1 MFKISSRNIFVL
13 LALSFAL
20 SAIDLS
26 AQTRDGR
33 ADEPSVGGS
42 SKKAGKTRTY
52 KKARV
57 LQNSTAKKLLRL
69 LRRLKDKKLS
79 KYQIQKTKVSL

>member
-1 MFKISSRNIFVL
+1 MFKTISRNIFVL
-13 LALSFAL
+13 FVFSFAL
-20 SAIDLS
+20 SAIDIS
-26 AQTRDGR
+26 AQNR

-57 LQNSTAKKLLRL
+57 LQNSTMYPTSLPWLTLSIRL
-69 LRRLKDKKLS
+69 GF
-79 KYQIQKTKVSL
+79 